1 MNRQWTRIVTLSVV
15 SAFVCV
21 LLPSD
26 AQQKPRVAF
35 IPQIV
40 GIPYFNAMEEG
51 GNKAAVRFGVR
62 FIYQGPTTTSP
73 TDQLRIFDSLVQ
85 QRVEAISISVL
96 DPTSI
101 NPAIARARK
110 AGLHVFTSD
119 SDAPNSEREVYVA
132 QALDR
137 DLGYAIIDGLANRM
151 RGQGQ
156 IGIVS
161 GEPTANNL
169 NTWIRFMKER
179 VTRKY
184 PKLKIVTI
192 RYAGGEASKAFQLAT
207 EEMTAFPAIKGIV
220 AVASTTCPGV
230 GQAIERA
237 RKIGKVLGTGYC
249 SPNTA
254 RPFIKSGAM
263 PFTVLW
269 DPIQLGY
276 LTVWAGAQLIKGQAF
291 RTENQVPGM
300 SHSVR
305 YFADT
310 KTLLLGPPTV
320 FTKDN
325 VDKYNF

>member
-1 MNRQWTRIVTLSVV
+1 MRRKRSWMIGILYALVFAITIASLG
-15 SAFVCV
+15 
-21 LLPSD
+21 
-26 AQQKPRVAF
+26 AQSKPRVAF

-40 GIPYFNAMEEG
+40 GIPYFNAMEKG
-51 GNKAAVRFGVR
+51 GNEAAARFGVS

-110 AGLHVFTSD
+110 LGLHVFTSD

-132 QALDR
+132 QALDK
-137 DLGYAIIDGLANRM
+137 DLGYTIIDELVKRIGKE
-151 RGQGQ
+151 GK

-169 NTWIRFMKER
+169 NTWIKFMKER
-179 VTRKY
+179 VAHAY
-184 PKLKIVTI
+184 PHLQIATI

-207 EEMTAFPAIKGIV
+207 EEMTAFPDLKGII

-230 GQAIERA
+230 GEAITKA
-237 RKIGKVLGTGYC
+237 GKIGQVIGTGYC

-254 RPFIKSGAM
+254 RAFIKNGAM

-269 DPIQLGY
+269 DPIALGY
-276 LTVWAGAQLIKGQAF
+276 LTVWAGAQLIHGAPFKA
-291 RTENQVPGM
+291 ENNVPGLP
-300 SHSVR
+300 HPVR
-305 YFADT
+305 YFADS
-310 KTLLLGPPTV
+310 KILLLGPPTI

-325 VDKYNF
+325 VDRYNF

>member
-1 MNRQWTRIVTLSVV
+1 MNRRWARTVTLAVV
-15 SAFVCV
+15 MALGS
-21 LLPSD
+21 LMLPTG

-40 GIPYFNAMEEG
+40 GIPYFNAMEAG
-51 GNKAAVRFGVR
+51 GTDAAARFGVR

-85 QRVEAISISVL
+85 QKVEAISISVL

-101 NPAIARARK
+101 NPAIAQARK

-119 SDAPNSEREVYVA
+119 SDAPSSEREAYVA
-132 QALDR
+132 QALDQ
-137 DLGYAIIDGLANRM
+137 DLGYAIIDGMASRIG
-151 RGQGQ
+151 GQGE
-156 IGIVS
+156 IGVVS

-169 NTWIRFMKER
+169 NTWIKFMKER
-179 VTRKY
+179 VAQKY
-184 PKLKIVTI
+184 PRIKIATI

-207 EEMTAFPAIKGIV
+207 EEMTAFPAIKGLI

-230 GQAIERA
+230 GQAIEKA
-237 RKIGKVLGTGYC
+237 HKIGKVVGTGYC

-254 RPFIKSGAM
+254 RSFIKSGAM

-276 LTVWAGAQLIKGQAF
+276 LTVWAGAQLIRGQAF
-291 RTENQVPGM
+291 HEENTVPGM
-300 SHSVR
+300 SHPVR

-310 KTLLLGPPTV
+310 RTLLLGPPTV
-320 FTKDN
+320 FTKAN
-325 VDKYNF
+325 VDRYNF